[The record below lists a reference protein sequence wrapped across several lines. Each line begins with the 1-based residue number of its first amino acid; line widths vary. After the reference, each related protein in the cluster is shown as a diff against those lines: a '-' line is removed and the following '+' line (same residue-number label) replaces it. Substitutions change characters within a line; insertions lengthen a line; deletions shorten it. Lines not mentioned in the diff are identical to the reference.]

1 MDLVPTISMLFGIP
15 IPFHSLGCFL
25 PDFTLDQ
32 FNTSLEYIEN
42 VAYAAFMNLN
52 QIKKFLFEV

>member
-25 PDFTLDQ
+25 PDFVLDN
-32 FNTSLEYIEN
+32 FNSSQSYLESISYNAYI
-42 VAYAAFMNLN
+42 NLN
-52 QIKKFLFEV
+52 QIK